1 MSIQIFICGDST
13 AASYSPE
20 KTRMAGWGQVL
31 GEYLPEA
38 RVINLAMAG
47 RSTRTFLEEN
57 RLEPVEQAARPG
69 DLVLIQFAHNDENEK
84 KPERYAAPWTTYR
97 ENLMKFVRCARE
109 KGAVPV
115 FLTPICMRIWENGT
129 LQPTHGEYPA
139 AMRSAAAAMQVP
151 LIDLY
156 TESFRIVEAMGEE
169 GSKAL
174 FMHTAPGEE
183 PAHPE
188 GQEDNA
194 HTRRA
199 GAERFAA
206 YAARQLRITGL
217 MPPGREEE
225 ARNRKQERGNGT
237 MGKETE
243 KNRNLP
249 VAYIGGG
256 SRGWAWG
263 FMKDLAAD
271 PDLCGTIRLYDIDR
285 AAAERNQ
292 AIGQKISA
300 HPDAVS
306 RWKYEVS
313 DSLKDAL
320 QGTDFVVISILPGT
334 FDEMESDVH
343 LPERAGVWQPVGDTV
358 GAGGFMR
365 AMRTIPMFV
374 TIAEAIRDY
383 APEAWVINY
392 TNPMSLCVRTLY
404 EVFPKVRAFGCCHEV
419 FGTQKL
425 LCAMLKSEYGI
436 EGVKRQDLHTT
447 VTGINHFTWITEA
460 SWNGTDLMPL
470 YAAFADQYA
479 EEGYWESRD
488 DNWMNSFFNCAHRVK
503 FDLFRRYGAIAAA
516 GDRHLAE
523 FTAPW
528 YTRDPETVKAWKF
541 GLTPVSWRKE
551 DLKRRLQRSDD
562 LISGK
567 EAVDL
572 TPSGEE
578 GHLLIKALLGLG
590 DLISNVNV
598 PNRGQIPNL
607 PLGAVVETNAAFGLN
622 RIDPVCAGPIP
633 SAILPLVARHVYN
646 QENTLQTA
654 LRCDRKLG
662 FTTFMN
668 DPQMAFVTPEDG
680 QKLFDEMLE
689 NQRTYLPAAWFR

>member
-1 MSIQIFICGDST
+1 MRIFVCGDST
-13 AASYSPE
+13 AASYNPE
-20 KTRMAGWGQVL
+20 ETRMVGWGQLL
-31 GEYLPEA
+31 GDFLPG
-38 RVINLAMAG
+38 VTVVNLSMAG
-47 RSTRTFLEEN
+47 RSTKTFLAEG
-57 RLEPVEQAARPG
+57 RLEPAGQADPG

-84 KPERYAAPWTTYR
+84 KPERYTAPWTEFP
-97 ENLMKFVRCARE
+97 ENLKFFIRFARE
-109 KGAVPV
+109 HGAVPV
-115 FLTPICMRIWENGT
+115 LLTPICMRIWQDGK

-139 AMRSAAAAMQVP
+139 AMRAVAEEMNVP
-151 LIDLY
+151 LIDVY
-156 TESFRIVEAMGEE
+156 VESFRIVESMGAE

-174 FMHTAPGEE
+174 FMGLD
-183 PAHPE
+183 PARPE
-188 GQEDNA
+188 AAEDNA

-206 YAARQLRITGL
+206 AAARGLKAAGLVPPDDAGKGKNEKPERKCGKMEIETG
-217 MPPGREEE
+217 
-225 ARNRKQERGNGT
+225 
-237 MGKETE
+237 
-243 KNRNLP
+243 KNRNLT

-271 PDLCGTIRLYDIDR
+271 PDLCGTIRLYDIDHD
-285 AAAERNQ
+285 AAERNRV
-292 AIGQKISA
+292 IGEKISA
-300 HPDAVS
+300 HPDARS
-306 RWKYEVS
+306 RWQYEVS
-313 DSLKDAL
+313 GSLREAL
-320 QGTDFVVISILPGT
+320 QGADFAVISILPAT

-343 LPERAGVWQPVGDTV
+343 LPERVGVWQPVGDTV

-404 EVFPKVRAFGCCHEV
+404 EVFPQVKAFGCCHEV

-425 LCAMLKSEYGI
+425 LCAMLAGEYGR
-436 EGVKRQDLHTT
+436 EGVKRQDLRTT
-447 VTGINHFTWITEA
+447 VTGINHFTWITQA
-460 SWNGTDLMPL
+460 SWQGTDLMPL
-470 YAAFADQYA
+470 YAAFADKYA
-479 EEGYWESRD
+479 ETGYEEGQD
-488 DNWMNSFFNCAHRVK
+488 NNWMNSFFNCAHRVK

-528 YTRDPETVKAWKF
+528 YTRDPETVKSWKF

-567 EAVDL
+567 EPVDL

-590 DLISNVNV
+590 DMVSNVNV

-607 PLGAVVETNAAFGLN
+607 PAGAVVETNAVFGLN
-622 RIDPVCAGPIP
+622 RIDPVYAGPVP

-646 QENTLQTA
+646 QENTLQAA
-654 LRCDRKLG
+654 LRRDRKLG

-668 DPQMAFVTPEDG
+668 DPQLASVTPADG
-680 QKLFDEMLE
+680 QKLFDDMLE
-689 NQRTYLPAAWFR
+689 NQRAYLPEEWFR